1 MTEPTSILNGIV
13 KTSWPAEDSD
23 DTENF
28 LAMLPKIWGAVFEA
42 LLGNIAIN
50 IANLTHIGPLDPLA
64 VLRTW
69 GQQQEAAAQNA
80 LNTAVAAQA
89 TATTAQTTANTA
101 TASASTANGIASN
114 AQTISNN
121 VTYNVSSNRPMWW
134 AIDPTADVSFSW
146 ETLAVTIG
154 GSTTTTTITSTLA
167 RLAGIRCMMDGA
179 RSTIQFLASYSGTVS
194 GFYVDLYKMD
204 PTAYSWSLIYSSA
217 DIHSTLT
224 TTLAMVEVTMASA
237 VPVSAGDVYAVQY
250 RMSGS
255 GSVNLAAMQFPGAA
269 SLPGFEPLQIGAFRN
284 PTDSYGAAPST
295 MPKTYMDTNYTAITV
310 WCGIGVDL
318 GQSSETRTWYT
329 NFASLTWDNWSL
341 SSTSSNNLTI
351 SQTSTGGT
359 VNYGSSTDGWEY
371 ALFDYQVAT
380 DQWRVQAD
388 IGSPT
393 IVQTGI
399 CGGMDN
405 TGSGG
410 MMLLVGAGYNEIV
423 TQSGSV
429 KASSTTN
436 YGAGTYALE
445 CTVSG
450 GIYTYTAKFNGSAI
464 LTWTDSSAIITHGSG
479 HRFAQIRINHGFFTA
494 GASLT
499 NFYWMDI

>member
-1 MTEPTSILNGIV
+1 MASVIDKAKYGYYGTALVDMLLAAVGYALAGINVLGV
-13 KTSWPAEDSD
+13 KPFAFLQAWADIQVENAE
-23 DTENF
+23 NA
-28 LAMLPKIWGAVFEA
+28 LAQA
-42 LLGNIAIN
+42 
-50 IANLTHIGPLDPLA
+50 
-64 VLRTW
+64 
-69 GQQQEAAAQNA
+69 EAATESAA
-80 LNTAVAAQA
+80 LAQA
-89 TATTAQTTANTA
+89 SATN
-101 TASASTANGIASN
+101 ANGVASN
-114 AQTISNN
+114 AQTVSNN
-121 VTYNVSSNRPMWW
+121 TTYNVSSNRPMWW

-146 ETLAVTIG
+146 EKLAVAIG
-154 GSTTTTTITSTLA
+154 GTTPSTTITSTLA
-167 RLAGIRCMMDGA
+167 RIAGVRFMMDGA
-179 RSTIQFLASYSGTVS
+179 RSTIQFLANYSGTVS
-194 GFYVDLYKMD
+194 TFCVDLYKMD
-204 PTAYSWSLIYSSA
+204 PSTYAWNLIYSSA

-224 TTLAMVEVTMASA
+224 GTLAMVEVTLGSS
-237 VPVSAGDVYAVQY
+237 VPISAGDVCAVQF
-250 RMSGS
+250 RMTGS
-255 GSVNLAAMQFPGAA
+255 GSVGLGAVQFPGAS

-284 PTDSYGAAPST
+284 PTDSYGAAPSS
-295 MPKTYMDTNYTAITV
+295 MPKAYMDTLYTAITV
-310 WCGIGVDL
+310 WVGIGVDL
-318 GQSSETRTWYT
+318 GQAGEPRTWYT
-329 NFASLTWDNWSL
+329 HFASLTWDNWSL

-351 SQTSTGGT
+351 SQTSSGGT

-410 MMLLVGAGYNEIV
+410 MMFLVGAGYNQIV
-423 TQSGSV
+423 TQSGTV
-429 KASSTTN
+429 KASSSTN

-450 GIYTYTAKFNGSAI
+450 GIYTYTARFNGTAI
-464 LTWTDSSAIITHGSG
+464 LTWTDSSAIITHGPG
-479 HRFAQIRINHGFFTA
+479 HRFAQIRMNHGFFTA